1 MEVSLM
7 KSISIQNQPAQY
19 RIELADD
26 FLYAPSQPWQP
37 GARPSRTYVQHIDVA
52 FACAFH
58 KLCKKVRA
66 GDQGI
71 AKRKRHSR
79 TFISKASIL
88 QFDSLE
94 FLTERFQ
101 FVLLQGRVISHQKLG
116 ANMLQAISDLRF
128 CAGKPATR
136 KCNFTA
142 VDA

>member
-26 FLYAPSQPWQP
+26 FLYAPTQPWHP
-37 GARPSRTYVQHIDVA
+37 GARPSRAYVQHIDVA

-66 GDQGI
+66 GDHGI
-71 AKRKRHSR
+71 AKHKRHGC
-79 TFISKASIL
+79 TFISKASML

-101 FVLLQGRVISHQKLG
+101 LVLLQGRVISNQKNS
-116 ANMLQAISDLRF
+116 ANMLQTVPDLRF
-128 CAGKPATR
+128 RAGKPATR